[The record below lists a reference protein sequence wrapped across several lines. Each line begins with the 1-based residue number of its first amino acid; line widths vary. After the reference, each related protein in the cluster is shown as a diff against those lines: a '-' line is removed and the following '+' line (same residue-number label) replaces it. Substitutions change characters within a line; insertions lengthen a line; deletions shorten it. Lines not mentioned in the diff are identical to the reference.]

1 MSCACQLVI
10 KENDDDDDDDCIFE
24 LHLLQLTLVLHFSAW
39 HIPVLHF
46 QSTRSDVIAARLVL
60 HAQLHMNNYAPL
72 C

>member
-46 QSTRSDVIAARLVL
+46 SRPVL
-60 HAQLHMNNYAPL
+60 M
-72 C
+72 